1 MNKLLTILSFIVISN
16 LISAQETKVREFDSS
31 PYGQRIVNSNFTVL
45 DIDYESKL
53 LAFKHVFEFPE
64 VFDELGELYY
74 KPCNCHYVGMD
85 SLPLA
90 GVVLGVYDLSKQE
103 YLKTFIIYQAVHDTA
118 DCTKYDLSQKMLDS
132 AKLFF
137 KEHNLDFNKKP
148 KYENLYVVGDS
159 IKTFIYNDVEFSY
172 FSKRCEENVYF
183 DMTTYSE
190 LYARKNGSIHTPK
203 LIYSIYQED
212 KYYMAGQGFINYQ
225 SAYAENGYFIF

>member
-1 MNKLLTILSFIVISN
+1 
-16 LISAQETKVREFDSS
+16 
-31 PYGQRIVNSNFTVL
+31 
-45 DIDYESKL
+45 
-53 LAFKHVFEFPE
+53 
-64 VFDELGELYY
+64 
-74 KPCNCHYVGMD
+74 
-85 SLPLA
+85 
-90 GVVLGVYDLSKQE
+90 
-103 YLKTFIIYQAVHDTA
+103 
-118 DCTKYDLSQKMLDS
+118 
-132 AKLFF
+132 LFF

-225 SAYAENGYFIF
+225 SAYAENGYFIFEIPFYHFTAAAGDADSYIYHFSPVFKLSDFNK